1 MPIKINKACAIIA
14 MALLCGFN
22 VIQSAASD
30 VTKADKVKAAIV
42 YKLTKFVAWPEKKQT
57 LALCII
63 GSGAIN
69 SELLK
74 INHKFS
80 MGRRISVTHKTH
92 NAPLE
97 KLCDIV
103 YIHNSQPNVIS
114 GIVQKLKNKSVLTIS
129 DSENFAYHGG
139 VIGLIRTG
147 NRIQFAISQ
156 SATRNAGLSINA
168 QLMGLAKVIK

>member
-1 MPIKINKACAIIA
+1 MPIIKRVYTVAA
-14 MALLCGFN
+14 MVLLGCLN
-22 VIQSAASD
+22 TVQIHASD

-80 MGRRISVTHKTH
+80 MGRRISVTHK
-92 NAPLE
+92 NSSAPLG
-97 KLCDIV
+97 KLCDLV
-103 YIHNSQPNVIS
+103 YIHNTKPQVVADIFK
-114 GIVQKLKNKSVLTIS
+114 KLKNKPVLTIS
-129 DSENFAYHGG
+129 DSENFVYRGG
-139 VIGLIRTG
+139 IIGLFRTG
-147 NRIQFAISQ
+147 NRIQFAISE
-156 SATRNAGLSINA
+156 SATKSAGLSISS
-168 QLMGLAKVIK
+168 QLTRLARVVE

>member
-1 MPIKINKACAIIA
+1 MPIITNKIYAIIA
-14 MALLCGFN
+14 IALLCCLN
-22 VIQSAASD
+22 VTQSGASE

-42 YKLTKFVAWPEKKQT
+42 YKLSKFVAWPGKKQT

-69 SELLK
+69 SELQK

-80 MGRRISVTHKTH
+80 RGRRISVTHKIH
-92 NAPLE
+92 SAPLK

-103 YIHNSQPNVIS
+103 YIHNSTPHVVS
-114 GIVQKLKNKSVLTIS
+114 GILQKLKNESVLTIS
-129 DSENFAYHGG
+129 DSENFAYQGG

-147 NRIQFAISQ
+147 SRIQFAISQ
-156 SATRNAGLSINA
+156 SATRNASLSINA
-168 QLMGLAKVIK
+168 QLMGLAKVVK

>member
-1 MPIKINKACAIIA
+1 MPIIINKTYTIIA
-14 MALLCGFN
+14 IVLLCCLS
-22 VIQSAASD
+22 VTQAKASD

-42 YKLTKFVAWPEKKQT
+42 YKLTKFVSWPDKKQT
-57 LALCII
+57 LALCIV

-80 MGRRISVTHKTH
+80 MGRRISVTHKTPT
-92 NAPLE
+92 APLG

-103 YIHNSQPNVIS
+103 YIHNSPPTVVS
-114 GIVQKLKNKSVLTIS
+114 GILQKLNHESVLTIS
-129 DSENFAYHGG
+129 DSENFAYQGG

-147 NRIQFAISQ
+147 SRIQFAISQ
-156 SATRNAGLSINA
+156 NATRNASLSINA
-168 QLMGLAKVIK
+168 QLMRLAKVVK

>member
-1 MPIKINKACAIIA
+1 MPIIITRTYAILAIA
-14 MALLCGFN
+14 FLCCLN
-22 VIQSAASD
+22 AAQLEASE

-42 YKLTKFVAWPEKKQT
+42 YKLSKFVTWPEKKQT

-80 MGRRISVTHKTH
+80 MGRRISVTHKTSS
-92 NAPLE
+92 APLE

-103 YIHNSQPNVIS
+103 YIHNSQPNAIS
-114 GIVQKLKNKSVLTIS
+114 KILQKLKNKSVLTIS
-129 DSENFAYHGG
+129 DSENFAYQGG

-147 NRIQFAISQ
+147 SRIQFAISQ
-156 SATRNAGLSINA
+156 SATRNASLSINS
-168 QLMGLAKVIK
+168 QLMGLAKVVK